1 MKKVLTAF
9 ILCKSKV
16 LWERIYGRIAETRGG
31 GQNPGGAKL
40 SRAPEGLGV
49 LRFRYMTDSF
59 ANYGMMAVLV
69 YYFRSKKLAIGRG
82 FREKQ

>member
-16 LWERIYGRIAETRGG
+16 LWERIYGRIAEAVAKIRAERSFLGHPRGI
-31 GQNPGGAKL
+31 
-40 SRAPEGLGV
+40 GV
-49 LRFRYMTDSF
+49 LRFRHMTASF

-69 YYFRSKKLAIGRG
+69 YCLLSKKLAIGKG
-82 FREKQ
+82 FRE

>member
-1 MKKVLTAF
+1 
-9 ILCKSKV
+9 
-16 LWERIYGRIAETRGG
+16 
-31 GQNPGGAKL
+31 
-40 SRAPEGLGV
+40 
-49 LRFRYMTDSF
+49 MTDSF

>member
-1 MKKVLTAF
+1 MKKVLAAF

-16 LWERIYGRIAETRGG
+16 LWERIYGRIAETRGS

-40 SRAPEGLGV
+40 SRTPEGLGI

-69 YYFRSKKLAIGRG
+69 YYLRSKKLAIGMG

>member
-1 MKKVLTAF
+1 MLAAF
-9 ILCKSKV
+9 ILRKSKV
-16 LWERIYGRIAETRGG
+16 LWEGIYGRIAETRGG
-31 GQNPGGAKL
+31 GQNPGGTKL

-49 LRFRYMTDSF
+49 LRFRYMTNSF

-69 YYFRSKKLAIGRG
+69 YYLRSKKLAIGRG

>member
-16 LWERIYGRIAETRGG
+16 LWERIYGRIAETEAVAKIRAERSFLGHPRGIG
-31 GQNPGGAKL
+31 I
-40 SRAPEGLGV
+40 
-49 LRFRYMTDSF
+49 LRFRHMTDSF

-69 YYFRSKKLAIGRG
+69 YYLLSKKLAIGKG
-82 FREKQ
+82 FRE

>member
-16 LWERIYGRIAETRGG
+16 FREGIYGRIAETRGG
-31 GQNPGGAKL
+31 GQNPGGAKFP
-40 SRAPEGLGV
+40 RTPESLGV
-49 LRFRYMTDSF
+49 LRFRHMTDSF

-69 YYFRSKKLAIGRG
+69 YYLLSKKLAIGKG
-82 FREKQ
+82 FRE